1 MIEIPFNEYDKY
13 FFFFEALKDALSKSV
28 VVVVVCGPSADLLN
42 KH

>member
-13 FFFFEALKDALSKSV
+13 FFFEALKDALSKSV